1 VTAAGG
7 KSTARLTAQV
17 ARRIINAL
25 TNGVPP
31 PPDVIDFATVG
42 SPALEKRLL
51 VDLSECATGEYRAIA
66 LLGDPGT
73 GKTHCINRLTAR
85 ALAANF
91 AVAHFTQ
98 DIATKNTLNRLDR
111 VSASVFESLRLPGL
125 PANENAL
132 FSALRRWAALTVDAV
147 GGPVKSLKYLGDAC
161 ELDFLSVPF
170 LEIPGRTRACLLGL
184 LAATRASDAES
195 ALFFMNGIAST
206 AVGNTEL
213 IQRCVSLGIQFYKF
227 FIGYTPAT
235 SDSKFHISQIRTV
248 VDIIR
253 RVGYSGV
260 VILCDEATGTAEL
273 VTRSR
278 QKAYDVVFE
287 LLSNAH
293 NVRNCLFVLAFM
305 PDFLVQLRS
314 DQASGM
320 PCFNRAWSETWRA
333 SQLELPR
340 LTPSEMAALAVKI
353 SELRRL
359 AFEEGTLLG
368 ADDAERRAGRFRG
381 SLRDWVKTVVQD
393 SAKVAAE

>member
-1 VTAAGG
+1 MTVLGS
-7 KSTARLTAQV
+7 KSAVRPTPQV

-42 SPALEKRLL
+42 SSALENRLL
-51 VDLSECATGEYRAIA
+51 IDLSVCATGAYRAVA

-73 GKTHCINRLTAR
+73 GKTHCLNRLTAK
-85 ALAANF
+85 ALSANF
-91 AVAHFTQ
+91 AVARFTQ

-111 VSASVFESLRLPGL
+111 VSASIFESLWLPGM
-125 PANENAL
+125 PVNENAL
-132 FSALRRWAALTVDAV
+132 FSVLRRWADLTVNAV
-147 GGPVKSLKYLGDAC
+147 GGPIKSLKYLGDAC
-161 ELDFLSVPF
+161 DLGFLSVPF

-184 LAATRASDAES
+184 LAATRASDGES

-213 IQRCVSLGIQFYKF
+213 IQRCVSLGVQFYK
-227 FIGYTPAT
+227 FIGYTPAK

-248 VDIIR
+248 VDIVR
-253 RVGYSGV
+253 RVGYSGA

-278 QKAYDVVFE
+278 QKAYDVVFD

-293 NVRNCLFVLAFM
+293 KIGNCLFILAFM
-305 PDFLVQLRS
+305 PDFLVQLRC

-333 SQLELPR
+333 SQLELPS
-340 LTPSEMAALAVKI
+340 LSPSDMAALAVRI
-353 SELRRL
+353 SELRLL
-359 AFEEGTLLG
+359 AFEEGTLLR
-368 ADDAERRAGRFRG
+368 ADDAERRARRFRG
-381 SLRDWVKTVVQD
+381 SLRDWVKVVVQE
-393 SAKVAAE
+393 SAKLASE